1 VIVVDEIGTKRE
13 ASAVSTISK
22 RGVTVIGSAHGTT
35 LKSVVENQ
43 DICDL
48 LGGSTT
54 VILGASEVRDRSN
67 GVVRKTQVERKSL
80 PVFHVAIEVVECDRL
95 RVYPD
100 VKKAVDAML
109 RGERVEYEE
118 RWFDAEHK
126 RYQAMFS
133 QTSMAHASDS
143 DWLEELAR
151 SIKLSTTTLSH
162 Y

>member
-1 VIVVDEIGTKRE
+1 MIVVDEIGTKRE

-48 LGGSTT
+48 LGSTT

-80 PVFHVAIEVVECDRL
+80 PVFHVAIEVVECYRL
-95 RVYPD
+95 RVYPN

-109 RGERVEYEE
+109 RGERVE
-118 RWFDAEHK
+118 
-126 RYQAMFS
+126 
-133 QTSMAHASDS
+133 
-143 DWLEELAR
+143 
-151 SIKLSTTTLSH
+151 
-162 Y
+162 